1 MIMKGLP
8 KCLDCKH
15 LFKYEGCKAFKEIPH
30 EIWVN
35 EIDHTKPYPGDNG
48 IRFEPRGMSK

>member
-8 KCLDCKH
+8 KCLDCKYI
-15 LFKYEGCKAFKEIPH
+15 LKGEGCKAFKQIPH

-48 IRFEPRGMSK
+48 IRFEKKD